1 MLKLMVIGFISA
13 ILNVLLLNLKFV
25 IYDPK
30 DKSAIGIIIGVF
42 DLIKDIIVI
51 SVLLWYVLK

>member
-30 DKSAIGIIIGVF
+30 DKSAVGIIIGTF
-42 DLIKDIIVI
+42 DLIKDIIVV
-51 SVLLWYVLK
+51 SMMLWYVLK